1 MNKPNYKNLL
11 MNLLAVIHRDG
22 GHYVDKHGVVKACS
36 DAEEKV
42 LVERREKV

>member
-1 MNKPNYKNLL
+1 MNKPDYKNLL

-36 DAEEKV
+36 DAEKIV
-42 LVERREKV
+42 VKRREAK